1 MAEHAVEIYKKFR
14 NVENQL
20 RYIRSMYENST
31 YINNKKDMKL
41 SELTAKQAGFHEA
54 VEELVDFAKEL
65 LTAVNL
71 SDDSLESD
79 ENMDP
84 EKTKIPP
91 LKGYFDNTVVEN
103 YIQSRI
109 EEAAERSKAKEE
121 NFNKGICATKCTP
134 STCACEVDKSQPE
147 EEEGE
152 YLDYMF
158 DGLCYEQFLDKI
170 QEMGYTL
177 DTVPVTG
184 GFLAGVVVNKDY
196 CKTCN
201 CLNECATAEE
211 PLKVFSMKMDGFEM
225 EGYTDGVAF
234 KQNKS
239 ENLLEYVT
247 NVSNMVSFQV
257 NSTLDFI
264 EESYANVK
272 EFTED
277 DIEVLRFYLS
287 SLPANSKHE
296 IDELSDKG
304 IVLAFKRRI
313 LHLKK

>member
-14 NVENQL
+14 NVEDQL

-31 YINNKKDMKL
+31 YINHKKDMKL
-41 SELTAKQAGFHEA
+41 SELTAKQAGFYEA
-54 VEELVDFAKEL
+54 VGELVGFAKDFL
-65 LTAVNL
+65 VAVKL

-84 EKTKIPP
+84 EKTKIPS
-91 LKGYFDNTVVEN
+91 LKGYFDDEVIEKYIDAQIERAVERN
-103 YIQSRI
+103 N
-109 EEAAERSKAKEE
+109 AKEE
-121 NFNKGICATKCTP
+121 FSKGVGI
-134 STCACEVDKSQPE
+134 SPE
-147 EEEGE
+147 EDVKEEEPEKEEGE

-211 PLKVFSMKMDGFEM
+211 PLKVFSIEMDGFKM
-225 EGYTDGVAF
+225 ESYTDGVAF

-247 NVSNMVSFQV
+247 NVSNMVTYQI

-304 IVLAFKRRI
+304 VVLAFKRRI